1 MPSGPA
7 RRATMKQREHSAGRL
22 DPGALVMV
30 GIQGKVLDTEQ
41 AAFLRRNRIRAVVLF
56 RSNLGSETEVRALT
70 AALRKAMGPRA
81 LIAIDQ
87 EGGAV
92 IRATFLPHP
101 PAAMALGAVGSGVL
115 AEEVGAAVA
124 RGVKSLG
131 FNWNFAP
138 VADVNNNPANPVIGV
153 RSFSSN
159 PSEVVR
165 LAGAW
170 MRGALRE
177 GVACCIKHFPGH
189 GDTRVDSHRE
199 LPVVDKSRQALRA
212 LELKPFRALQSKAP
226 AIMTAHIVYPRID
239 SEHPATLSR
248 KLLRGVLREA
258 WGYKGVIITD
268 SLVMEAIQARYGHDR
283 AAVLALQAGA
293 DMVMALGSQ
302 DQQAAALRSISGA
315 IDDGSL
321 AADAL
326 RRSSLRL
333 DDLAR
338 RYPVRQTRYA
348 RTRRESDQE
357 LMNRA
362 WALALTPI
370 GDPRPPLKG
379 KPLRVVTQRRVPT
392 DGVSEAGPSGAAVA
406 SLFASFGGV
415 DIVQVDDLQR
425 LDWNRLPDDG
435 CATVLVSNQ
444 RARYGDASRRWRPQ
458 LHLALWNPFQVL
470 DIRAPAIVTWGF
482 ADGALAALRAWL
494 EGRAAAPGHAPVPLA
509 LPAPAPQPPT
519 RNRHA
524 TAARTTKK

>member
-138 VADVNNNPANPVIGV
+138 VADINNNPANPVIGV

-170 MRGALRE
+170 MRG
-177 GVACCIKHFPGH
+177 
-189 GDTRVDSHRE
+189 TRTCS
-199 LPVVDKSRQALRA
+199 S
-212 LELKPFRALQSKAP
+212 
-226 AIMTAHIVYPRID
+226 PRC
-239 SEHPATLSR
+239 S
-248 KLLRGVLREA
+248 
-258 WGYKGVIITD
+258 
-268 SLVMEAIQARYGHDR
+268 
-283 AAVLALQAGA
+283 
-293 DMVMALGSQ
+293 
-302 DQQAAALRSISGA
+302 SG
-315 IDDGSL
+315 
-321 AADAL
+321 
-326 RRSSLRL
+326 
-333 DDLAR
+333 
-338 RYPVRQTRYA
+338 P
-348 RTRRESDQE
+348 
-357 LMNRA
+357 
-362 WALALTPI
+362 
-370 GDPRPPLKG
+370 
-379 KPLRVVTQRRVPT
+379 
-392 DGVSEAGPSGAAVA
+392 
-406 SLFASFGGV
+406 
-415 DIVQVDDLQR
+415 
-425 LDWNRLPDDG
+425 
-435 CATVLVSNQ
+435 
-444 RARYGDASRRWRPQ
+444 RRW
-458 LHLALWNPFQVL
+458 LW
-470 DIRAPAIVTWGF
+470 
-482 ADGALAALRAWL
+482 
-494 EGRAAAPGHAPVPLA
+494 
-509 LPAPAPQPPT
+509 
-519 RNRHA
+519 
-524 TAARTTKK
+524 

>member
-1 MPSGPA
+1 VRRTLSVRKHTIA
-7 RRATMKQREHSAGRL
+7 RRTTSSSGFH
-22 DPGALVMV
+22 PGELVMV
-30 GIQGKVLDTEQ
+30 GIRGKVLDAAQ

-56 RSNLGSETEVRALT
+56 RSNLGSEPEVRALT
-70 AALRKAMGPRA
+70 AALRRAMGPRA
-81 LIAIDQ
+81 LIGIDQ

-101 PAAMALGAVGSGVL
+101 PAAMALGAAGSAVL
-115 AEEVGAAVA
+115 AEQVGAAVA

-138 VADVNNNPANPVIGV
+138 VTDVNNNPANPVIAA

-170 MRGALRE
+170 MRGALGE

-189 GDTRVDSHRE
+189 GDTRVDSHLE

-212 LELKPFRALQSKAP
+212 LEFKPFRELQSKAP
-226 AIMTAHIVYPRID
+226 AVMTAHIVYPRID
-239 SEHPATLSR
+239 PEHPATLSR
-248 KLLRGVLREA
+248 KLLRGLLREA

-268 SLVMEAIQARYGHDR
+268 SLVMKAIHARYGHDR
-283 AAVLALQAGA
+283 AAVLALRAGA

-315 IDDGSL
+315 IADGSL
-321 AADAL
+321 AADEL
-326 RRSSLRL
+326 RRSRLRL
-333 DDLAR
+333 DELAR

-348 RTRRESDQE
+348 RTRREADQE

-370 GDPRPPLKG
+370 GDPSPPLKG

-392 DGVSEAGPSGAAVA
+392 DGVSEAGPSGEAVA

-415 DIVQVDDLQR
+415 DIVQVDDLQT
-425 LDWNRLPDDG
+425 LDWKRLPDDG
-435 CATVLVSNQ
+435 CPTVLVSNQ
-444 RARYGDASRRWRPQ
+444 RARYGNASRRWRPQ

-470 DIRAPAIVTWGF
+470 DVQAPAVVTWGF
-482 ADGALAALRAWL
+482 ADGALGALRAWL
-494 EGRAAAPGHAPVPLA
+494 EGRAAAPGRSPVPLA
-509 LPAPAPQPPT
+509 P
-519 RNRHA
+519 RRHA
-524 TAARTTKK
+524 TAKPRGQ